1 MAKAKTT
8 TTRAGP
14 SRRPGQAGALHP
26 EIPKTAEKSKAIPL
40 PEVVDQSILAELFGI
55 STRAIRGLAKDG
67 TLRRMERGAYGFA
80 ESVQAYCARL
90 RDTAAGRGGE
100 SATNTL
106 TAERARLAR
115 EQAEGQAM
123 KNAALRRDLVPAADV
138 EREWSDVLRTVRAG
152 VLAVPS
158 RVQQRL
164 PHLSAHDVAEI
175 DREVRAA
182 LTQVAGGNTP

>member
-26 EIPKTAEKSKAIPL
+26 DILKAAEKSKAIPL
-40 PEVVDQSILAELFGI
+40 PEVVGQSTLAELFGI
-55 STRAIRGLAKDG
+55 SERAVRDLAKDG
-67 TLRRMERGAYGFA
+67 TLQRTGRGAYGFTA
-80 ESVQAYCARL
+80 SVRAYCARL

-138 EREWSDVLRTVRAG
+138 EREWADVLRTVRAG

-175 DREVRAA
+175 DQEVRAA
-182 LTQVAGGNTP
+182 LMQVAGGNAP

>member
-1 MAKAKTT
+1 M
-8 TTRAGP
+8 P
-14 SRRPGQAGALHP
+14 EIVGQA
-26 EIPKTAEKSKAIPL
+26 T
-40 PEVVDQSILAELFGI
+40 LAEFFGI
-55 STRAIRGLAKDG
+55 SDRAIRELAKDG
-67 TLRRMERGAYGFA
+67 TLQRTGRGAYRFE
-80 ESVQAYCARL
+80 ESVRAYCGRL

-123 KNAALRRDLVPAADV
+123 KNAALKRDLVPAADV
-138 EREWSDVLRTVRAG
+138 EREWSDILRTVRAG

-182 LTQVAGGNTP
+182 LQQVAGGNAS